1 MPAVTAALHRRMV
14 LKGLAALPLAAAL
27 PRPARALAGA
37 DAVLVALAD
46 LHSCHARLPAIL
58 SAVRS
63 IRAEARATPVAVVIN
78 GDVFERGNVVAL
90 RSGGAV
96 EWAFLG
102 ALAAELPLVI
112 NLGNHETA
120 ILDELAAFVARA
132 EGMGAQVIGNVVDA
146 RTGRFYAPASARLGL
161 GGVRVALLGLAPQ
174 NPFVWRAPVRPSL
187 TLLDPVAFAADAF
200 AGATEGAGARVLLSH
215 AGVVADRAI
224 LPGLPGGTLVIGGH
238 DHLDF
243 RHEGG
248 GVSYIHGASWGRALV
263 VARLA
268 GGAVTLERRAVEAG
282 GGDPALAAMV
292 AAAEAEH
299 LTDVEKAVIA
309 ELRTPR
315 DLNGAILFAAEAV
328 RDAAGADVAF
338 LGHTTFGTGLEAGP
352 LTRHAFDAFIR
363 FDGEIML
370 ATVSGETLA
379 ATLQRADQ
387 FRATSLDQRTGDYVH
402 ASAVTLEPGRQY
414 RIAVNDWT
422 AKNQRAYLGAEGI
435 GFASTGLRLKAV
447 VAEALARGA

>member
-1 MPAVTAALHRRMV
+1 MPGTTAALHRRLV
-14 LKGLAALPLAAAL
+14 LKALASLPMAGALPC
-27 PRPARALAGA
+27 PVRALGA
-37 DAVLVALAD
+37 AEAVLVALAD

-58 SAVRS
+58 SAVRAV
-63 IRAEARATPVAVVIN
+63 RTEAGGAPVAVVVN

-96 EWAFLG
+96 EWAFL
-102 ALAAELPLVI
+102 AMLAAEGPLVV

-120 ILDELAAFVARA
+120 ILDDLATFVARA
-132 EGMGAQVIGNVVDA
+132 EGLGVRVIGNVVDS
-146 RTGRFYAPASARLGL
+146 RTGRLYAPVSARLGL
-161 GGVRVALLGLAPQ
+161 GGMQMAFLGLAPD
-174 NPFVWRAPVRPSL
+174 NPFVWRAAVRPSL
-187 TLLDPVAFAADAF
+187 TLLDPVTFAADAF
-200 AGATEGAGARVLLSH
+200 AGATEGAATRVLLSH
-215 AGVVADRAI
+215 AGVMADRAI
-224 LPGLPGGTLVIGGH
+224 LPGLPTGTLVIGGH

-243 RHEGG
+243 RHDSE
-248 GVSYIHGASWGRALV
+248 GVSYIHGASWGRAMV

-268 GGAVTLERRAVEAG
+268 GGAVTLERRAVDAG

-299 LTDVEKAVIA
+299 LTEAEKAVIA
-309 ELRTPR
+309 EVRARR

-328 RDAAGADVAF
+328 RDTAGADVAF

-370 ATVSGETLA
+370 ATVSGQTLA
-379 ATLQRADQ
+379 AMLSRADQ
-387 FRATSLDQRTGDYVH
+387 FRAASLDQRTGDYVH
-402 ASAVTLEPGRQY
+402 ASAVSVDPGRGY

-422 AKNQRAYLGAEGI
+422 ARNQSAYLGVEGI
-435 GFASTGLRLKAV
+435 RFEGTGLRLKAV
-447 VAEALARGA
+447 VAEALAREA